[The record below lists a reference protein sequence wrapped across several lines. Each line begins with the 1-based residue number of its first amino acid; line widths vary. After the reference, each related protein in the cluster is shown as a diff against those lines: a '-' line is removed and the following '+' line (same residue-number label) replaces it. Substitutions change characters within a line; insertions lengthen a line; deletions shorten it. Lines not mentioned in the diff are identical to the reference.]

1 MIAANHI
8 NGNEILNANTQFS
21 IGVISVEKTDSTLL
35 DTPGNFSTSVKLRF
49 FIFQQKRPTDLLYAR
64 DT

>member
-21 IGVISVEKTDSTLL
+21 IGVISVEKTD
-35 DTPGNFSTSVKLRF
+35 
-49 FIFQQKRPTDLLYAR
+49 
-64 DT
+64 